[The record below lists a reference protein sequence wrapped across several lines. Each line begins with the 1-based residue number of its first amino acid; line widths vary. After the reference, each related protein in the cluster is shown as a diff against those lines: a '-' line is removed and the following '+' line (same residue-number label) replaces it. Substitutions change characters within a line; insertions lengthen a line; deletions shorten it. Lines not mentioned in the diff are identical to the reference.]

1 MWSFARSAVRAYRS
15 SFIGSFIIVMAASAL
30 LSANGVLFESG
41 IRDDAPLLVTVASSF
56 AGTAILVVVLIV
68 ASTFAS
74 ALRQR
79 NAQFALLRAVGA
91 TAAQIRSMVTAEVAL
106 VFAVAAPLGA
116 VPGLFAANLLM
127 PVLEAGG
134 VVPDGVAL
142 TLSPLPVLAALL
154 LLFPTALLA
163 ARLAAR
169 KVTRLSPTAAIRG
182 ADTESS
188 QLSSARRVTSLSLL
202 AAGLAVAAT
211 PFFVPGTVGSA
222 AGATSAF
229 LLISAAALA
238 GPALVG
244 GITRRAAHA
253 TRSSRNAAGM
263 LALVN
268 TRGFS
273 RRLTSA
279 IIPLALFLAL
289 GTVQT
294 GVNGTVIDAAGVQLR
309 DGLKSDVVITSLDGI
324 TPEQAAQVASTSG
337 VESVVTSSVVAG
349 EVKVET
355 DDDFGGLSWQ
365 QTAIRTIQGDT
376 DQLIDPLVIT
386 GSLGDL
392 VGSGTIAVSS
402 DSLLGTGRT
411 VGDTV
416 DLRFINTPQM
426 TVTIVA
432 VYERGLGFGEYMIA
446 DSSLPADV
454 RPSVAQVLFAGGE
467 VGEVPGDLRAISLDE
482 YVEEA
487 VAGAASQQQLS
498 AILLLV
504 LIFFVAIAAANT
516 LVMLTGA
523 RRGEFALLHRIGA
536 TRSQLTSMIV
546 IESVFVMTMA
556 IVIGTLS
563 VLPALIGVAY
573 GLLGNLTLGIDWP
586 VYWALAAAVVL
597 IASIAIVVPARF
609 ATRTRA

>member
-1 MWSFARSAVRAYRS
+1 MWSFARSAIRAYRS
-15 SFIGSFIIVMAASAL
+15 SFIGSFIIVIAASAL

-41 IRDDAPLLVTVASSF
+41 IRSDAPLLVTAAASF

-106 VFAVAAPLGA
+106 VFAVAAPVGA
-116 VPGLFAANLLM
+116 VPGLFAANLLV
-127 PVLEAGG
+127 PLLEDGG
-134 VVPDGVAL
+134 VVPEGFTL
-142 TLSPLPVLAALL
+142 TVTPVPVLTAFL

-169 KVTRLSPTAAIRG
+169 RVTRLSPTAALRV
-182 ADTESS
+182 AEAESS
-188 QLSSARRVTSLSLL
+188 QLTGARRITALSLL
-202 AAGLAVAAT
+202 AAGVVVALT
-211 PFFVPGTVGSA
+211 PFIVPGTVGSA

-244 GITRRAAHA
+244 GIARRAAHS

-273 RRLTSA
+273 RRLTAA

-294 GVNGTVIDAAGVQLR
+294 GVNGSVVDAAGLQLR
-309 DGLKSDVVITSLDGI
+309 EGLRSDLIITSPDGI
-324 TPEQAAQVASTSG
+324 TPAQAAQVASTEG

-349 EVKVET
+349 EVKVEA
-355 DDDFGGLSWQ
+355 DEELGGLSWE
-365 QTAIRTIQGDT
+365 QTGIRTVDGEIDA
-376 DQLIDPLVIT
+376 LIDPKVNA
-386 GSLGDL
+386 GSLEDL
-392 VGSGTIAVSS
+392 AGPQTIAVSS
-402 DSLLGTGRT
+402 DSVFGTGKT

-416 DLRFINTPQM
+416 DVRFTGTQEL

-432 VYERGLGFGEYMIA
+432 VYERGLGFGAYLMSS
-446 DSSLPADV
+446 SSLPTDVLPAAADV
-454 RPSVAQVLFAGGE
+454 LFVRGTLEGAP
-467 VGEVPGDLRAISLDE
+467 VGLQAIPTDE
-482 YVEEA
+482 YVDEVVE
-487 VAGAASQQQLS
+487 GAASQQELS
-498 AILLLV
+498 AILLFV

-516 LVMLTGA
+516 LAMLTTA
-523 RRGEFALLHRIGA
+523 RRSEFALLRRVGA
-536 TRSQLTSMIV
+536 TRRQLTLMV
-546 IESVFVMTMA
+546 MTESLFVMVTA
-556 IVIGTLS
+556 LLIGTLS
-563 VLPALIGVAY
+563 VVPALFGVSY
-573 GLLGNLTLGIDWP
+573 GLLGSFAPGIDWP
-586 VYWALAAAVVL
+586 VYGALAATVVL
-597 IASIAIVVPARF
+597 IASIATVVPARF
-609 ATRTRA
+609 AFRPRS